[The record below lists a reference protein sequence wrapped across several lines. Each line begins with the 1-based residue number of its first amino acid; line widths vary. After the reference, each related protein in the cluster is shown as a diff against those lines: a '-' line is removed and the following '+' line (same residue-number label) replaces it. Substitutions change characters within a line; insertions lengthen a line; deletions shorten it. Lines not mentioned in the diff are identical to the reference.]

1 MTGLLI
7 AIFLGPFGGYRFYK
21 KQYVLGVIYLLTFGL
36 FGIGWIVDIFL
47 AIREMMGL
55 KKKIESTETVMGAFA
70 ECKKD
75 PSKKRVEILQRLSV
89 GSPLNLEIATY
100 EGKPFYIVVDPVSGL
115 DIGSL
120 RPETSAAIRK
130 DCPQAQM
137 SATLIEKDIDY
148 PKIKLIINL

>member
-1 MTGLLI
+1 
-7 AIFLGPFGGYRFYK
+7 
-21 KQYVLGVIYLLTFGL
+21 
-36 FGIGWIVDIFL
+36 
-47 AIREMMGL
+47 MGL

-120 RPETSAAIRK
+120 RAETSAAIRK